1 MDILLEKLKA
11 LLEAASDNTLNA
23 EGMLDDMLSE
33 LRNDDDTDSD
43 IESEV
48 EDLYA
53 TVSMMVADIQDVV
66 SQVEDLLEKIK

>member
-66 SQVEDLLEKIK
+66 TQVEDLLEKIK